1 MENRGIWP
9 AAPIVAAI
17 LIALGLAAGGWF
29 IGDGF
34 ARAKMAER
42 YVTVRGLVA
51 RDVRAD
57 IAVWDIS
64 YTATNND
71 VTQANSAIDQDA
83 KLVIGFAHQ
92 HGFTDADIQPIA
104 TRVTDQSQFGGNQ
117 NQGAGRYLV
126 KGGIE
131 IRSKDVN
138 RVQQTSQLTGELI
151 QQGVVLNLDSDSGA
165 ANPAYYF
172 TQLDAI
178 RPSMLADS
186 TRSARAVAQQF
197 ANDSNSKLGAI
208 RRANQGVFEILP
220 RDSSGS
226 QDAFQEPRS
235 IDKTIRLVSTIDYYL
250 EE

>member
-1 MENRGIWP
+1 
-9 AAPIVAAI
+9 
-17 LIALGLAAGGWF
+17 
-29 IGDGF
+29 
-34 ARAKMAER
+34 MAER

-51 RDVRAD
+51 RPVKAD

-64 YTATNND
+64 YTATNDD
-71 VTQANSAIDQDA
+71 VIKANAEIDRDA
-83 KLVIGFAHQ
+83 KLVVAFARK
-92 HGFTDADIQPIA
+92 HGFTGADIQPIA

-117 NQGAGRYLV
+117 NRAAGRYLV

-138 RVQQTSQLTGELI
+138 LVQQTSQLTGELI
-151 QQGVVLNLDSDSGA
+151 QQGVVLNLESDSGA

-178 RPSMLADS
+178 RPSMLAES

-197 ANDSNSKLGAI
+197 ANDSGSKLGPI

-226 QDAFQEPRS
+226 QDAFLEPRS

-250 EE
+250 ED